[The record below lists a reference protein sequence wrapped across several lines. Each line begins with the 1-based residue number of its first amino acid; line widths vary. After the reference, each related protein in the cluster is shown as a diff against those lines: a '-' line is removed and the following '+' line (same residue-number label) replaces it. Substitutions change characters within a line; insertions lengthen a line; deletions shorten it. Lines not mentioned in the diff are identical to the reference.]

1 MRMLSFIAAC
11 IIVFSLGS
19 CTSRSVE
26 PTRTSRH
33 TIDTLFQQKIIV
45 LQPEMD
51 SICRSTTIAVYK
63 EAIDSIMTT
72 RNVDMNILVE

>member
-1 MRMLSFIAAC
+1 MRMLSFISAC
-11 IIVFSLGS
+11 IIIFSLGS
-19 CTSRSVE
+19 CTTRSVE

-51 SICRSTTIAVYK
+51 SICNATKTTVYK
-63 EAIDSIMTT
+63 AALDSIMAT
-72 RNVDMNILVE
+72 RNVEMNILVE